1 MANEIKEIE
10 KFGEGW
16 FICPYCG
23 QKQVS
28 VNRWETASVC
38 YEYDFETK
46 NWEIKDVDGG
56 ELEDLV
62 CPECGAVLFLP
73 EKLLEQIY

>member
-28 VNRWETASVC
+28 VNRWETAYLFS
-38 YEYDFETK
+38 K
-46 NWEIKDVDGG
+46 AIKHRQVGS
-56 ELEDLV
+56 L
-62 CPECGAVLFLP
+62 
-73 EKLLEQIY
+73 

>member
-1 MANEIKEIE
+1 MENKVK

-16 FICPYCG
+16 FICPSCG
-23 QKQVS
+23 KKQTA

-38 YEYDFETK
+38 YEYDFETQ
-46 NWEIKDVDGG
+46 NWEMKDIEDGDF
-56 ELEDLV
+56 EDWT
-62 CPECGAVLFLP
+62 CPECRAILVLP